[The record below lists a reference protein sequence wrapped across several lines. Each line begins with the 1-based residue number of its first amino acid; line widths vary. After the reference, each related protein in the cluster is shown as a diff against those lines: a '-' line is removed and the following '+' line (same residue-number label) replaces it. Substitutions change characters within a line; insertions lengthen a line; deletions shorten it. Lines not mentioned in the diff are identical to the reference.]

1 MTFNDVIDQLKNN
14 IIAATGKLKVAQDPY
29 NEYAEKPYFHRM
41 AQVLA
46 QRSLDKA
53 EDDLDFFVEYLN
65 EYQIDLKTETEG
77 LDVLILNLDR
87 NKNQQKE

>member
-14 IIAATGKLKVAQDPY
+14 VEAAKEKLKGAQDPF
-29 NEYAEKPYFHRM
+29 NEYAAKPYFHIM

-53 EDDLDFFVEYLN
+53 EDDL
-65 EYQIDLKTETEG
+65 
-77 LDVLILNLDR
+77 
-87 NKNQQKE
+87 

>member
-1 MTFNDVIDQLKNN
+1 MTFKDVIDQLKNN
-14 IIAATGKLKVAQDPY
+14 IDAAKEKLKEAQDPF
-29 NEYAEKPYFHRM
+29 NEYSAKPYFHIM

-53 EDDLDFFVEYLN
+53 EDDLEFFVEFLN
-65 EYQIDLKTETEG
+65 EYQIDLKTETDG

-87 NKNQQKE
+87 NKNQL